1 MGGEFSSAGIELRAA
16 EFSSITA
23 LGWMVEIH
31 GVSVNI
37 RAVAGIYSSQDLD
50 CHA

>member
-1 MGGEFSSAGIELRAA
+1 MGGEFSSAGIDLRAA
-16 EFSSITA
+16 VFSSITA

-37 RAVAGIYSSQDLD
+37 RAVAVIYSGQDLD